1 MKYSSILLAAA
12 LGASVMT
19 SIGCVVAPV
28 ESGPGSYR
36 DREYASDTG
45 SDYRGKVHRLR
56 EHYNRVAAE
65 ADRVGA
71 GPEVREH
78 LRDID
83 QGIHRVASFVFSG
96 EFNPD
101 RAQENISRLHEELRQ
116 VSDHLR

>member
-1 MKYSSILLAAA
+1 MKYSSILYAAA
-12 LGASVMT
+12 LGVSVMG

-28 ESGPGSYR
+28 DSGPGYYRERDSYV
-36 DREYASDTG
+36 DTG

-56 EHYNRVAAE
+56 EHYNRVASEAE
-65 ADRVGA
+65 RCGA

-101 RAQENISRLHEELRQ
+101 RAQENISRLHDELRQ
-116 VSDHLR
+116 VSEHLR